1 MWTVT
6 KYDNDQMYSEL
17 IESPMISNVI
27 GVVKAKISIEKI
39 SAKYDS
45 EKNYEW
51 SEARDKFGEWFPN
64 MQLTGCYPENAYF
77 IDFRGYELKPFIT
90 LD

>member
-1 MWTVT
+1 MWTVR
-6 KYDNDQMYSEL
+6 KYDYDQVYSSD

-27 GVVKAKISIEKI
+27 GVVKAKKSIEDI

-51 SEARDKFGEWFPN
+51 NVAEDKFGEWFPN
-64 MQLTGCYPENAYF
+64 KQLTGCYPEHAHF
-77 IDFRGYELKPFIT
+77 IDFRGYELKPFVT